1 MPGSAVRYSG
11 TRLTNEAEKPIQKLR
26 RETFEKT
33 PLFGALTLEERQQIA
48 ALAVEKNYQAGET
61 LFREGAHCEGLYV
74 IGAGM
79 VKISKT
85 SPSGREIMLA
95 FESAPSSVAEIPL
108 FDNGDY
114 PATVSA
120 MKDTVAFLVRR
131 EDFRRF
137 CREHPEVPMKV
148 LAVVGKRFR
157 QLVHL
162 IESLTF
168 GSVRQRLAR
177 ILLQAMEES
186 GGAENAVSLTHEE
199 LALRLGTVR
208 EVVSRNLSRF
218 QAEGIVRLVRRQIE
232 IADPEALRAEAE
244 TEF

>member
-1 MPGSAVRYSG
+1 VRYSG
-11 TRLTNEAEKPIQKLR
+11 TRLTHEAEKPIQKLR

-177 ILLQAMEES
+177 ILLQAAEES
-186 GGAENAVSLTHEE
+186 GGAENAVNLTHEE

-208 EVVSRNLSRF
+208 EVVSRNLARF
-218 QAEGIVRLVRRQIE
+218 QDEGIVRLVRRQIE
-232 IADPEALRAEAE
+232 IAAPEALRAEAE